1 MEKTRHTLKIGLLGG
16 SFNPAHQGH
25 VAVTQNA
32 LRYFGLDRVWWLVSP
47 GNPLKHAAPAPLHH
61 RITAAQELI
70 RDPRVS
76 VTDIEARIG
85 TRFTADTLKALVK
98 LYPNV
103 QFIWLMGADNLIQFD
118 QWKDW
123 RWIMENV
130 PLGILARPGS
140 RLAPTIAKAARIYAE
155 ARVPARA
162 ARLLGTR
169 PAPSWC
175 YVNMPLNHLSS
186 TQLRRDT

>member
-1 MEKTRHTLKIGLLGG
+1 MI
-16 SFNPAHQGH
+16 
-25 VAVTQNA
+25 
-32 LRYFGLDRVWWLVSP
+32 
-47 GNPLKHAAPAPLHH
+47 
-61 RITAAQELI
+61 
-70 RDPRVS
+70 RVS

-85 TRFTADTLKALVK
+85 TRFTADTLTALVK

-186 TQLRRDT
+186 TQLRHDT